1 MINRLR
7 DLPPGIRQTLI
18 YASSLAAVKAVS
30 LIMVPFAT
38 HFLTPADYGRLDILQ
53 TLADLLSIVIGMGL
67 ADTLFRFC
75 GQADDDNSRRKV
87 AANILGMS
95 LVLCLATLIITQ
107 LAAPLIS
114 SWLPGGITLL
124 QTRLILASLALG
136 GVSLLCLSWLRMTD
150 QPIRYAVG
158 SVGRVLL
165 QALLS
170 GTLLVL
176 GFGVTG
182 FMIGGV
188 IAACLLAAWL
198 LKTQLGE
205 TGVRFDWN
213 RYKAFGAYGTPL
225 VFVGLSGFILGSF
238 DRWILADQIGPA
250 AMASYA
256 LAAKFGLMT
265 AIMIQPF
272 DLWWLPRRFRVLS
285 EPNGP
290 QRCAELAALGVLIAL
305 AAALAVAAVG
315 PLLIHWLT
323 PADYHGAI
331 RYLPWLALLAALHS
345 TNTIVGLGCHTGAT
359 TAWPAIIDG
368 CAALLAAIGYLLMI
382 PLCGAMGA
390 IYATAIALSARL
402 LATYL
407 VSQNLTPIPYPVTAL
422 LTCAGF
428 ALLAILMLQSI
439 DSLTGCLLGGLVA
452 LVMLALLG
460 AGLKLLKLPTSNR
473 VKIRTQ
479 VESP

>member
-1 MINRLR
+1 MLNRLS
-7 DLPPGIRQTLI
+7 DLPAGIRQTLI
-18 YASSLAAVKAVS
+18 YASSLAAVKGIS

-53 TLADLLSIVIGMGL
+53 TLADLLSIIIGMGL

-75 GQADDDNSRRKV
+75 GQAEDEQGRRLI

-95 LVLCLATLIITQ
+95 LVLSLITLIITQ
-107 LAAPLIS
+107 LAAPQIS
-114 SWLPGGITLL
+114 RWLPGGVTLL

-136 GVSLLCLSWLRMTD
+136 GISLLCLSWLRMTD
-150 QPIRYAVG
+150 RPTRYALG

-182 FMIGGV
+182 FMAGSV
-188 IAACLLAAWL
+188 VAASLLAIWL
-198 LKTQLGE
+198 LRTQLKE
-205 TGVRFDWN
+205 TGVRFEWLK
-213 RYKAFGAYGTPL
+213 YKQFGAYGAPL

-272 DLWWLPRRFRVLS
+272 DLWWLPRRFRTLS
-285 EPNGP
+285 QPNGP
-290 QRCAELAALGVLIAL
+290 QRCADLAGVGILIAL
-305 AAALAVAAVG
+305 AASLSVAAVG
-315 PLLIHWLT
+315 PLLITWLT
-323 PADYHGAI
+323 PLDYHGAI
-331 RYLPWLALLAALHS
+331 AYVPWLAMLAALHS
-345 TNTIVGLGCHTGAT
+345 ANTTLGLGCHTGKT
-359 TAWPAIIDG
+359 TTWPAMIDG
-368 CAALLAAIGYLLMI
+368 GAALLAAIGYLLMI
-382 PLCGAMGA
+382 PAFGAVGA
-390 IYATAIALSARL
+390 ICATALALSVRL

-407 VSQNLTPIPYPVTAL
+407 ISQHLTQLPYPVTAL
-422 LTCAGF
+422 LICAGF
-428 ALLAILMLQSI
+428 TLLAVLMLQSI
-439 DSLTGCLLGGLVA
+439 SSLTGNLLVGLLA
-452 LVMLALLG
+452 LIALTLLG
-460 AGLKLLKLPTSNR
+460 AALRLIKLPALARLKLQPR
-473 VKIRTQ
+473 G
-479 VESP
+479 E